1 MAIPILIIGKSG
13 TGKSTSLR
21 NFKKDDVGIIN
32 VIGKPLPFQNDL
44 KTVHTDNYRQIEN
57 ILLKSETDSIV
68 IDDAGYLLTN
78 YFMKGYRSKED
89 VFGFYDDL
97 ADEFWKLI
105 NIITNKMSKEKLV
118 YIIMH
123 EETND
128 IGEVK
133 PKTIGKLLNE
143 KVCIEGMCTIAL
155 RTARVNGEYKFLT
168 QSNGLDICKSPMGMF
183 ESETIDNDLKMVDDT
198 IRKYYKFDKK
208 KGSKE

>member
-78 YFMKGYRSKED
+78 YFMKGHRSKED
-89 VFGFYDDL
+89 VFGFYDNL

>member
-78 YFMKGYRSKED
+78 YFMKGHRSKED